1 MLEAR
6 ARQEAFAAP
15 TRSLH
20 DERRAKEE
28 RERLKKRAV
37 AKRYM
42 AVLGITVVAA
52 LLHVGLYANILQC
65 NNHIR
70 ELQANLAEG
79 QKENEQLEVQV
90 ARLSSFERVDREAR
104 ERLHMA
110 PGGAGVLVAALP
122 SDDGPSAGASS
133 PAVVARRGEN
143 ETALARLGRW
153 ISSIGYAEASTGDH

>member
-15 TRSLH
+15 IRSLH
-20 DERRAKEE
+20 EERRAKIE
-28 RERLKKRAV
+28 RENLKKRTV

-65 NNHIR
+65 NNHIHD
-70 ELQANLAEG
+70 LQVKLAEK

-90 ARLSSFERVDREAR
+90 AQLSSFERVDREAR

-122 SDDGPSAGASS
+122 SDDGPSAGLSV
-133 PAVVARRGEN
+133 PNTIARQNEN
-143 ETALARLGRW
+143 KTVLAKLGKW
-153 ISSIGYAEASTGDH
+153 ISSIGYAEASTGEH